1 MKAQDVKCEYNTVQ
15 MEKISVYL
23 QNRLLSGQ
31 TVQVF
36 LLGNIKIEVP
46 NGYSISTIDPAQE
59 CKSRQVSS
67 ESPL

>member
-15 MEKISVYL
+15 MENISWYL

-36 LLGNIKIEVP
+36 LLVNFKIKVP
-46 NGYSISTIDPAQE
+46 NGYSISTIDPAQ
-59 CKSRQVSS
+59 
-67 ESPL
+67 

>member
-15 MEKISVYL
+15 MENISWYL

-36 LLGNIKIEVP
+36 LLVNFKIEVP
-46 NGYSISTIDPAQE
+46 NGYSISTIDPAQ
-59 CKSRQVSS
+59 
-67 ESPL
+67 